1 MNTREFIDEAIS
13 LPVEER
19 ARIVDSLLQSLNMPE
34 PELEKKWIHTARR
47 RMRELEEG
55 SIEAVPG
62 NEVFERM
69 WKRFHE

>member
-34 PELEKKWIHTARR
+34 TKLDKKWTSTASRR
-47 RMRELEEG
+47 LKELKNG
-55 SIEAVPG
+55 TIEAIPG
-62 NEVFERM
+62 KEVFEKV